1 MNLIFEIA
9 SLTVAYGSR
18 TAVDGLSLKLE
29 KGTCLGLLGAN
40 GAGKTSTVRAL
51 LGMCKPKS
59 GTVSVLGEKPGLA
72 RSFRR
77 IGFAPEDG
85 SPPEYLSGREYLR
98 FVASYR
104 IADRAARKSEIEGL
118 LEWFELDPKKK
129 IREYS
134 KGMRRRITL
143 AQAFLG
149 KPDLLI
155 LDEPLNG
162 LDPMVILRLR
172 EKLQQYISAGGS
184 ALYSS
189 HILSEVEKTCQVVVI
204 LSRGKQLAFSP
215 TENLVRDHGSVENAF
230 ATLHSGDK
238 AP

>member
-1 MNLIFEIA
+1 MNPIFEID

-18 TAVDGLSLKLE
+18 TAVSGLSLKLE
-29 KGTCLGLLGAN
+29 PGTCLGLLGAN

-59 GTVSVLGEKPGLA
+59 GNVTVLGMKPGMPRA
-72 RSFRR
+72 FRR

-98 FVASYR
+98 FVSAYR
-104 IADRAARKSEIEGL
+104 ISDRSARKTEIDGL

-172 EKLQQYISAGGS
+172 EKLLQYIAAGGS

-204 LSRGKQLAFSP
+204 LSGGKQLAYAP
-215 TENLVRDHGSVENAF
+215 TETLVREHGSVETAF
-230 ATLHSGDK
+230 ATLHSK
-238 AP
+238 EISP